1 MFGGHFY
8 HERIRK
14 SVAVFGSLFNNLYV
28 VRDGSATASLNHV
41 RVPLSYAPADKYK
54 QRIKQQTDLDKDR
67 SIALKLPRMSFE
79 MINMAYDP
87 ARQLP
92 KTGNHTRA
100 VTGDT
105 TKRHQLFHSTPYNIQ
120 FQLNI
125 FTRSMDDALQVVEQ
139 ILPFFTPQYTVTVK
153 PLDQFT
159 DVKEDVLIVL
169 NGVTFT
175 DDYEGAVEDRRII
188 TYTLD
193 FEMKVN
199 FYSNINNKSII
210 RKSINNIF
218 EMQGNPATDS
228 DNQASRVSVL
238 PDPASASADSDF
250 GFTEI
255 IEGFEDLFATTYDL
269 ILSGQA
275 VTNSIAN
282 VVGEQVTS
290 ISFDSGFGFN
300 TWDAFINISGPDPAV
315 TATAVV
321 DSIDSNLGMIKPN
334 IGGNLRITDSGRNY
348 LTTPTVTFSAPPNP
362 IIATGAATISGG
374 RVNSL
379 TITNPGTNY
388 RSNPTV
394 TIANPQTAVTNATAS
409 LTMSAGQIS
418 GITITNGGAYY
429 DSTGSGIVATV
440 NYQRTSEGYRD
451 SAFEGNAANTFSR
464 FLDSV
469 GSSGLALT
477 PFKKADAA
485 RGTFAFQLFVPSSGA
500 HRSGEVKIATIHDGT
515 GSKNKLELFTRPVG
529 SANRM
534 RLKVADTNNIDN
546 NTNLAF
552 GWNYVGVTTDLV
564 GGNIIPKVIVNNTE
578 EGTTAFT
585 STIIDL
591 VSAAGNP
598 KFEQTTNTGLL
609 LDRIHLTSS
618 EALDSAQ
625 DSNADT
631 RFFDNFATAPSRSA
645 SLTTAVQTT
654 NGVVTGITQPTL
666 PVLSRGSET
675 ITIPAAT
682 KGPADF
688 KATAT
693 ATNNDSSRT
702 VVSVSIVDSGR
713 FYTSAPAVS
722 FEAPDAAITATG
734 NPILNFRRL
743 ERIVVTNRG
752 LNYFSPPTVT
762 VSGPST
768 PTNATAEPVI
778 GSNGRISSITIT
790 NQGTNYLS
798 TPTVTISNPIP
809 GEEQQF
815 TDSETVTFTLTNNIN
830 ITAKVKSWN
839 DSSNTMV
846 IDTIRS
852 SDNKAHDIAS
862 LAATTAIKGATSG
875 SELIISTALEGE
887 KGFD

>member
-28 VRDGSATASLNHV
+28 VRDGAATASLNHV

-54 QRIKQQTDLDKDR
+54 QRIKQQNDLDKDR

-105 TKRHQLFHSTPYNIQ
+105 TKRHQMFHSTPYNIQ
-120 FQLNI
+120 FQLNV
-125 FTRSMDDALQVVEQ
+125 FTRSMDDALQIVEQ

-159 DVKEDVLIVL
+159 DVKEDVPIVL

-210 RKSINNIF
+210 RKSISNIF

-238 PDPASASADSDF
+238 PDPSTASKDSDF

-269 ILSGQA
+269 ILAGKA

-282 VVGEQVTS
+282 ISGEQLTS

-300 TWDAFINISGPDPAV
+300 TWDAFINISGPAPAV
-315 TATAVV
+315 NATAIV
-321 DSIDSNLGMIKPN
+321 DSVDSATGFIKPN
-334 IGGNLRITDSGRNY
+334 IGQSIRITDSGRNY
-348 LTTPTVTFSAPPNP
+348 LTVPTVTFSAPPNP
-362 IIATGAATISGG
+362 IIATGSSTISGG

-394 TIANPQTAVTNATAS
+394 TIANPQTPVTNATAS
-409 LTMSAGQIS
+409 LTMNAGQIS
-418 GITITNGGAYY
+418 GVTITNGGAYY
-429 DSTGSGIVATV
+429 DSTGTGIIATV
-440 NYQRTSEGYRD
+440 NYTRTSEGFRD
-451 SAFEGNAANTFSR
+451 SAFEGNAPNTFSR

-477 PFKKADAA
+477 PFKKVDAA

-515 GSKNKLELFTRPVG
+515 GSKRKLELFTRPVG
-529 SANRM
+529 SFNQM
-534 RLKVADTNNIDN
+534 RLKVEDTTNIDN
-546 NTNLAF
+546 TTNLTF

-578 EGTTAFT
+578 QGTTAFT
-585 STIIDL
+585 STVIDL
-591 VSAAGNP
+591 ISAAGSP
-598 KFEQTTNTGLL
+598 KFEQTSNTGLL
-609 LDRIHLTSS
+609 LDRVHLTSS

-645 SLTTAVQTT
+645 TLTTAVQTT

-688 KATAT
+688 RATAT

-702 VVSVSIVDSGR
+702 VVTLSLVDSGR
-713 FYTSAPAVS
+713 FYTSAPNVT
-722 FEAPDAAITATG
+722 FEAPDAAVTATG
-734 NPILNFRRL
+734 TAVLNFRRVD
-743 ERIVVTNRG
+743 RINITNRG
-752 LNYFSPPTVT
+752 LNYQSPPSVT
-762 VSGPST
+762 ISGPST
-768 PTNATAEPVI
+768 PTQAEAVPVI
-778 GSNGRISSITIT
+778 GPNGRIQSITIT
-790 NQGTNYLS
+790 NAGTNYLT
-798 TPTVTISNPIP
+798 TPIVTISNPLP

-815 TDSETVTFTLTNNIN
+815 NDSETVSFTLSNNVN
-830 ITAKVKSWN
+830 ITAKVRSWN
-839 DSSNTMV
+839 DSANIMV

-852 SDNKAHDIAS
+852 SDNKTHDISQLAIGSAVKGETS
-862 LAATTAIKGATSG
+862 L
-875 SELIISTALEGE
+875 SELVVSQISEGE
-887 KGFD
+887 KGFS